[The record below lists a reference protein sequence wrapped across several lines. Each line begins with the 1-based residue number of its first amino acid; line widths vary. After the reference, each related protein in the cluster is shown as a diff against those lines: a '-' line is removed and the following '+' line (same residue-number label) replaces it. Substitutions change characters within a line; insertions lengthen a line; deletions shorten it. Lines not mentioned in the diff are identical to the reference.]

1 MVEGYQTMLEEIDLQ
16 ASEMAGGRQV
26 THVIVPVGCGSIA
39 QAVVQHFKAVARG
52 GGDVRVIAVEPTT
65 AACLKASLE
74 ANDMVTVET
83 GDSIMCG
90 MNCGMLS
97 TMAWPILKKG
107 VDVSVVVSEVE
118 SHKAVE
124 ELDRLGVQAG
134 PCGAASLAALRRL
147 CEEARGEC
155 ALDEDS
161 VVVLCCTEGS
171 RKFEVPI

>member
-1 MVEGYQTMLEEIDLQ
+1 M
-16 ASEMAGGRQV
+16 
-26 THVIVPVGCGSIA
+26 THAIVPVGCGSIA
-39 QAVVQHFKAVARG
+39 QAVTKHFKSATRESYET
-52 GGDVRVIAVEPTT
+52 RVIAVEPTT
-65 AACLKASLE
+65 AACLKSSLE
-74 ANDMVTVET
+74 AGKMSKVET

-90 MNCGMLS
+90 MNCGILS
-97 TMAWPILKKG
+97 TTAWPVLKRG

-124 ELDRLGVQAG
+124 ELDQLGVHAG

-147 CEEARGEC
+147 CEEARGDC

-161 VVVLCCTEGS
+161 VVVLLCTEGS